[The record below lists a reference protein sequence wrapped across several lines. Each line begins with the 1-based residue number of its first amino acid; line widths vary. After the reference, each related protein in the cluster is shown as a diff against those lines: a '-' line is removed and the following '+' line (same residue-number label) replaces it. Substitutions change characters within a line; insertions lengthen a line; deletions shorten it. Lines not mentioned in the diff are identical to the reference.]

1 MLEQYLG
8 FIDTEQWWWEWSIS
22 LLIFLGFLLFRKF
35 FTQRTFK
42 LILRYTQ
49 THRIEMIH
57 SVLRSFEQ
65 PLNAFFVIL
74 GIYFA
79 LNFLSVTDP
88 YAVTL
93 HKGFKS
99 VVFALIAWGF
109 YNLSG
114 TSSVLLNKIGEK
126 LHFELDQILIP
137 FLSKVLRVLV
147 IALAAVVILDQWNY
161 QVGGFIAGLGLGGLA
176 ISLAARDT
184 LSNIFGG
191 IVIIT
196 EKPFSLGDWIETPSV
211 EGIVEDISFRSTR
224 IRTFAQ
230 GLVTVPNSTLANE
243 PITNW
248 TRMGRRRITFHLG
261 VMYNTPREKLKRCVD
276 RIRDML
282 ENHPEISKE
291 TLFVHFDRFNDSSLD
306 IFLYFFTKTT
316 VWGEWLQI
324 KEEINFKIME
334 ILEEEGVSIAF
345 PSRSIYFENPL
356 KTSVNLPEGP
366 GQNRGEHGKS

>member
-1 MLEQYLG
+1 MLEQYLA
-8 FIDTEQWWWEWSIS
+8 FIDTNQWWWEWSIA
-22 LLIFLGFLLFRKF
+22 LLIFLFFLLFRNF
-35 FTQRTFK
+35 FSRHIFNLIVRYTKETKVEIIHSILQSFERPLKTFFI
-42 LILRYTQ
+42 LVGLYFSLRY
-49 THRIEMIH
+49 
-57 SVLRSFEQ
+57 
-65 PLNAFFVIL
+65 
-74 GIYFA
+74 
-79 LNFLSVTDP
+79 LSLMAP
-88 YAVTL
+88 YIPTL
-93 HKGFKS
+93 HDAFRS
-99 VVFALIAWGF
+99 AVFILIAWGF

-114 TSSVLLNKIGEK
+114 TSSALLNKIGEK
-126 LHFELDQILIP
+126 LNFELDQILIP

-147 IALAAVVILDQWNY
+147 VALTVVVILDQWGY

-176 ISLAARDT
+176 FSLAAKDT

-196 EKPFSLGDWIETPSV
+196 EKPFSLGDWIQTPSV
-211 EGIVEDISFRSTR
+211 EGVVEDISFRSTR

-230 GLVTVPNSTLANE
+230 GLVTVPNSTLADE

-261 VMYNTPREKLKRCVD
+261 VTYTTPREKLERCVN
-276 RIRDML
+276 RIREML
-282 ENHPEISKE
+282 QKHPEISKE

-316 VWGEWLQI
+316 EWGQWLQI

-345 PSRSIYFENPL
+345 PSRSIYFENQL
-356 KTSVNLPEGP
+356 HTGGNLPEGA
-366 GQNRGEHGKS
+366 EHHRHESGD